1 MDMKQLRIYIDTS
14 VFGGCFDEE
23 FKKPSKALFR
33 AIKAKQAIPLIS
45 DILIAELAR
54 APEAVQNLLSAT
66 LKWGNVERLE
76 ATKEA
81 LDLQQAYID
90 AGVVVQKFA
99 DDALHVAHATI
110 ARADVIVSWNFK
122 HLVNPAKIRSF
133 NGINMANGY
142 GMIVILSPEDVIMI
156 METENEKD

>member
-1 MDMKQLRIYIDTS
+1 MKQRRIYIDTS

-33 AIKAKQAIPLIS
+33 AIKDKQAIPLIS
-45 DILIAELAR
+45 DILITELSR
-54 APEAVQNLLSAT
+54 APQVVRNLLAT
-66 LKWGNVERLE
+66 MLKWGNVERLE
-76 ATKEA
+76 VTEEA
-81 LDLQQAYID
+81 LDLQQAYMD
-90 AGVVVQKFA
+90 AGVVVQKYA

-110 ARADVIVSWNFK
+110 ARADVVVSWNFK

-133 NGINMANGY
+133 NGINMMKGY

-156 METENEKD
+156 MGKENEKD

>member
-66 LKWGNVERLE
+66 LKWGNLERLE

-81 LDLQQAYID
+81 LDLQQAYI
-90 AGVVVQKFA
+90 GCGC
-99 DDALHVAHATI
+99 
-110 ARADVIVSWNFK
+110 SCS
-122 HLVNPAKIRSF
+122 KICR
-133 NGINMANGY
+133 
-142 GMIVILSPEDVIMI
+142 
-156 METENEKD
+156 

>member
-1 MDMKQLRIYIDTS
+1 MKQLRIYIDTS
-14 VFGGCFDEE
+14 VFGGCFDED

-33 AIKAKQAIPLIS
+33 AIKAKQAVPLIS

-54 APEAVQNLLSAT
+54 APEVVRNLMSAT

-81 LDLQQAYID
+81 LDLID
-90 AGVVVQKFA
+90 AGVVVQKYA

-142 GMIVILSPEDVIMI
+142 GMIVILSPEDVVMI
-156 METENEKD
+156 MEKENEKD

>member
-1 MDMKQLRIYIDTS
+1 MKKLRIYIDTS

-23 FKKPSKALFR
+23 FRKPSKALFR
-33 AIKAKQAIPLIS
+33 AVKAGKVVPLIS

-54 APEAVQNLLSAT
+54 APEVVRNLLSVM
-66 LKWGNVERLE
+66 LRLGNIERLE
-76 ATKEA
+76 TTKEA
-81 LDLQQAYID
+81 LELQQAYMD
-90 AGVVVQKFA
+90 ADIVVEKYA

-133 NGINMANGY
+133 NGINIMKGY
-142 GMIVILSPEDVIMI
+142 GMIVILSPEDAINV
-156 METENEKD
+156 MEKENEKD

>member
-1 MDMKQLRIYIDTS
+1 MKHMRIYVDTS

-33 AIKAKQAIPLIS
+33 VIKANRATPLIS

-54 APEAVQNLLSAT
+54 APQEVQDLLSAT
-66 LKWGNVERLE
+66 LKWGNAERLE
-76 ATKEA
+76 VTEEA
-81 LDLQQAYID
+81 LALQQAYMD
-90 AGVVVQKFA
+90 AGVVVQKYA

-122 HLVNPAKIRSF
+122 HLVNPAQIRSF
-133 NGINMANGY
+133 NGINLANGY
-142 GMIVILSPEDVIMI
+142 GMIVILSPETVVIM
-156 METENEKD
+156 EEKENEEE